1 MEKEKDQL
9 NTFNELWEI
18 PNSVNNIS
26 TKQIILYFNFLPES
40 QGGNPILKKSV
51 AKMIELKNTFE
62 LCNI

>member
-9 NTFNELWEI
+9 NAFNELWEI

-26 TKQIILYFNFLPES
+26 TKQIILYFNYLLES

-51 AKMIELKNTFE
+51 AKMIDLKNTFE